1 MSMSSESTTD
11 ATSLEALARSYGQ
24 AWNDHDLEAICAMH
38 TDDIVMRLGGAGGV
52 TEVAGIDKVR
62 EIYGYLLA
70 AWPDQHI
77 ETRKVVVRDGLCVM
91 ESELSGTLALPWQ
104 MGNETLEPNGEK
116 VTFSLVDVL
125 EFDGDRIANKT
136 SLIDGIAIR
145 QQLTG

>member
-1 MSMSSESTTD
+1 VSSESTID
-11 ATSLEALARSYGQ
+11 AASLEARARSYGQ

-52 TEVAGIDKVR
+52 TEVAGLDKVR

-77 ETRKVVVRDGLCVM
+77 ETHKVVVRDGLCVM
-91 ESELSGTLALPWQ
+91 ESELTGTLSLPWQ
-104 MGNETLEPNGEK
+104 MGDETFEPNGQK
-116 VTFSLVDVL
+116 VTFALVDVL

-145 QQLTG
+145 QQLAG

>member
-1 MSMSSESTTD
+1 MSSEPTTD
-11 ATSLEALARSYGQ
+11 ATSLEEFARSYGQ
-24 AWNDHDLEAICAMH
+24 AWNDHDLDAICAMH

-52 TEVAGIDKVR
+52 TEVAGIEQVR

-77 ETRKVVVRDGLCVM
+77 ETHKVVARDGLCVM

-125 EFDGDRIANKT
+125 EFDGDRITNKT

-145 QQLTG
+145 QQLAG

>member
-1 MSMSSESTTD
+1 MGVSPESTTD
-11 ATSLEALARSYGQ
+11 ATALEALARRYGQ

-38 TDDIVMRLGGAGGV
+38 TDDIVMRLGGGGGV
-52 TEVAGIDKVR
+52 TEVVGIEQVR
-62 EIYGYLLA
+62 EIYAYLLA

-77 ETRKVVVRDGLCVM
+77 ETHKLVVRDGLCVM

-116 VTFSLVDVL
+116 VSFSLVDVL

-145 QQLTG
+145 QQLAG

>member
-1 MSMSSESTTD
+1 
-11 ATSLEALARSYGQ
+11 LEALARSYGQ

-77 ETRKVVVRDGLCVM
+77 ETQKIVVRDGLCVM
-91 ESELSGTLALPWQ
+91 ESELTGTLALPWQ
-104 MGNETLEPNGEK
+104 MGSETLEPNGQK

>member
-1 MSMSSESTTD
+1 MSTEATTV
-11 ATSLEALARSYGQ
+11 EALARSYGQ
-24 AWNDHDLEAICAMH
+24 AWNDHDLDAICAMH

-52 TEVAGIDKVR
+52 TEVVGIEQVR

-77 ETRKVVVRDGLCVM
+77 ETHKVVVRDGLCVM
-91 ESELSGTLALPWQ
+91 ESELSGTLVLPWQ

-125 EFDGDRIANKT
+125 EFDGDRIAGKT

-145 QQLTG
+145 QQLAG